1 MRKCGEDLSEYG
13 YRKLEGY
20 KLCSIDELDM
30 FSITIT
36 ILLIT
41 ISISWKIDICSY
53 ILALSGLI
61 SHHPHDKKPIS
72 W

>member
-30 FSITIT
+30 FSKQ
-36 ILLIT
+36 LDNYFYQLE
-41 ISISWKIDICSY
+41 D
-53 ILALSGLI
+53 
-61 SHHPHDKKPIS
+61 
-72 W
+72 